1 MKRLVLAIVLLASPA
16 LAVSVPERPLQDP
29 TLEAR
34 AQKLADEIRCVV
46 CENEPVSQS
55 SADIAVDMRHVIRD
69 RIAAGDSDNQV
80 RNYFAD
86 RYGDFVLLNP
96 RVTPATWV
104 LWGAPFMLIAL
115 GGLFLLMRSRVPA
128 EGSDE
133 DDDAAKQ
140 ALKALDQK

>member
-1 MKRLVLAIVLLASPA
+1 VRRLVLALALLASPVWANPA
-16 LAVSVPERPLQDP
+16 LERPLQDP
-29 TLEAR
+29 ALEAR

-69 RIAAGDSDNQV
+69 RIVAGDSDNQV
-80 RNYFAD
+80 RDYFAD

-104 LWGAPFMLIAL
+104 LWGAPFVLIAL
-115 GGLFLLMRSRVPA
+115 GGMFLLLRSRRPA
-128 EGSDE
+128 DCQEE
-133 DDDAAKQ
+133 DDEAAVQ

>member
-1 MKRLVLAIVLLASPA
+1 MKRLVIALALLASPVGA
-16 LAVSVPERPLQDP
+16 NPTLERPLQDP
-29 TLEAR
+29 VLEAR

-80 RNYFAD
+80 RDYFAD

-104 LWGAPFMLIAL
+104 LWGAPFVLIGL
-115 GGLFLLMRSRVPA
+115 GGMFLLLRSRRPA
-128 EGSDE
+128 DGQEENDE
-133 DDDAAKQ
+133 AAEQ

>member
-1 MKRLVLAIVLLASPA
+1 VRRLVLALALLASPVWA
-16 LAVSVPERPLQDP
+16 SPAPERPLQDP
-29 TLEAR
+29 ALEAR

-69 RIAAGDSDNQV
+69 RIAAGDSDKQV
-80 RNYFAD
+80 RDYFAD

-104 LWGAPFMLIAL
+104 LWGAPFVLIAL
-115 GGLFLLMRSRVPA
+115 GGLFLMLRLRAPV
-128 EGSDE
+128 DE
-133 DDDAAKQ
+133 PEENDDAAEQ